1 MQEIAKDD
9 HGILFSTCF
18 LVFYTSFLPYVP
30 SVLRPILIPEY
41 NLSFFHSVW
50 RIKPV
55 AVSCIHSQWRRN
67 GISADLQK
75 DDSTSRAHKPPGP
88 GAFAS
93 CGPQSSK
100 QTSVMLWKQPL
111 ISERRLAVKLMEKR
125 DHYKHRKQNCEVCFP
140 VIDQVLKC
148 EVKDD

>member
-1 MQEIAKDD
+1 M
-9 HGILFSTCF
+9 
-18 LVFYTSFLPYVP
+18 
-30 SVLRPILIPEY
+30 
-41 NLSFFHSVW
+41 
-50 RIKPV
+50 